1 MRFLEASIFL
11 NFLYL
16 NLSHQKPTSM
26 FRKHTFTSLKST
38 RSSHFLFCI
47 SISFLAWISSLGLFL
62 VKIGV
67 EFNALFEKKEY
78 AIESVLIG
86 FQIILPLLL
95 FCAAVILFLTSVY
108 RRLYTLLDRKRYLW
122 VYYVFLAV
130 GLLFFFYGNT
140 FFTFY
145 LLLTIVLL
153 GSIPTKKFK
162 TK

>member
-16 NLSHQKPTSM
+16 SLSHLKPTSM

-38 RSSHFLFCI
+38 RSSQFLFCI

-62 VKIGV
+62 AMIGV
-67 EFNALFEKKEY
+67 EFDVLFEKKEY
-78 AIESVLIG
+78 EIESVLIG

-130 GLLFFFYGNT
+130 GLLLFVNGGILL
-140 FFTFY
+140 TFY
-145 LLLTIVLL
+145 LFLIVVLL
-153 GSIPTKKFK
+153 SILPIKRKYNL
-162 TK
+162 

>member
-11 NFLYL
+11 N
-16 NLSHQKPTSM
+16 
-26 FRKHTFTSLKST
+26 
-38 RSSHFLFCI
+38 FLFCI

-62 VKIGV
+62 AMIGV

-86 FQIILPLLL
+86 FQIIIPLLL
-95 FCAAVILFLTSVY
+95 FCAAVILFLISVY

-140 FFTFY
+140 FFTF
-145 LLLTIVLL
+145 LSVINNCAV
-153 GSIPTKKFK
+153 G
-162 TK
+162 